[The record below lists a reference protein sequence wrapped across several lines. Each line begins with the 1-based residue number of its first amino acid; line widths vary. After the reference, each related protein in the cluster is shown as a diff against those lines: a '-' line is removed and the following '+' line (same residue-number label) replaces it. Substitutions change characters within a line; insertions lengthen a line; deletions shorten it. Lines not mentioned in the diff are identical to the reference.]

1 MQFVHLHCHSHYSLL
16 DGLSKLDPLL
26 ERARD
31 LKMSA
36 LALTDHG
43 AMYGAV
49 EFYTKAKDMGVKP
62 IIGLEAYIAPRSLYD
77 KEGRSDA
84 DYHHLT
90 LLAANEAGY
99 QNLIK
104 LTTIAHLEG
113 FYYKPRIDLK
123 VLKKHSEGLIALSG
137 CQRGEIT
144 RAVMNKTESEAREV
158 LQKYLDI
165 FGRDNFYI
173 EVQRNSL
180 PAEALAKAGRELNP
194 PEEKL
199 VQKLV

>member
-31 LKMSA
+31 LKMPA

-43 AMYGAV
+43 AMYGAI

-62 IIGLEAYIAPRSLYD
+62 IIGLEAYIAPRSLHD

-90 LLAANEAGY
+90 LLAQNEAGY

-113 FYYKPRIDLK
+113 FYYKPRIDLD

-137 CQRGEIT
+137 CQRGEIP
-144 RAVMNKTESEAREV
+144 RALMGAGFKAAKEV
-158 LQKYLDI
+158 LEKYLDI
-165 FGRDNFYI
+165 FGAQNLFI
-173 EVQRNSL
+173 EIQRNTKNKD
-180 PAEALAKAGRELNP
+180 PK
-194 PEEKL
+194 EEEL
-199 VQKLV
+199 VQKLDPLARENS